1 MCTHGF
7 DSTMNDCIEAP
18 VAPKSESV
26 LETAANWVP
35 AASTFVPESGPF
47 LIVITIILVTVI
59 FAISGLLALSMVT
72 GKKIGRIDFEFFA
85 GLLLRGDKA
94 VGTEFKV
101 KRPALGLTNRG
112 STSREPGACIRALGF
127 ID

>member
-26 LETAANWVP
+26 LEMVANWAP
-35 AASTFVPESGPF
+35 AASTFVPESEPF

-59 FAISGLLALSMVT
+59 FAISGLSLEYVPLAHTTVGSFSPTLVSDVVLPDV
-72 GKKIGRIDFEFFA
+72 GIEIGSPPVE
-85 GLLLRGDKA
+85 
-94 VGTEFKV
+94 
-101 KRPALGLTNRG
+101 
-112 STSREPGACIRALGF
+112 
-127 ID
+127 

>member
-26 LETAANWVP
+26 LETVAK
-35 AASTFVPESGPF
+35 SGPF